1 MYKYNIWVIAYSA
14 TAPADDA
21 TIGMSLLHKESIMG
35 RSTFEGPILSG
46 DQRFGAQRD
55 VGAALLT
62 QTAFLNFAN
71 TTAGTAGYSGASTVF
86 VSPNNIPNNVGTIW
100 TPQAGSY
107 SASGPTVAT
116 VPTAD
121 ASGTIYRGAVFL
133 LPQASNIQ
141 NIYFDYLSQPTDGS
155 SNVAT
160 VVNVFISNQFVTSS
174 TGAVYGSVATN
185 TTTAIG
191 RTIATYTAS
200 QYANVQSTLQDVQN
214 VQPGNQPT
222 WFSQVVV
229 TIQMLGSSLGAP
241 VSGKM
246 GITLQYAQ
254 SDTNIGTSSTYPYG
268 NFD

>member
-1 MYKYNIWVIAYSA
+1 
-14 TAPADDA
+14 
-21 TIGMSLLHKESIMG
+21 MG

-55 VGAALLT
+55 VGSALLT
-62 QTAFLNFAN
+62 QTCFLDFSK
-71 TTAGTAGYSGASTVF
+71 TTPGTAGYSGASSVF
-86 VSPNNIPNNVGTIW
+86 VSPNNIPNNTGTIW

-107 SASGPTVAT
+107 STSGPTVAT

-141 NIYFDYLSQPTDGS
+141 NVYFDYIAQPTDGS

-160 VVNVFISNQFVTSS
+160 VTSVFISNQFVTSS
-174 TGAVYGSVATN
+174 TGAVYASVAAN
-185 TTTAIG
+185 STTAIG
-191 RTIATYTAS
+191 RTTATYTAT
-200 QYANVQSTLQDVQN
+200 QYANCQSTLQDVQN
-214 VQPGNQPT
+214 IQPGQQPT
-222 WFSQVVV
+222 WFSQVVC

-241 VSGKM
+241 TSGKLA
-246 GITLQYAQ
+246 ITLQYAQ
-254 SDTNIGTSSTYPYG
+254 SDQNIGNSSTYPYG